1 MTAKT
6 ILKLVDAGF
15 TKAEILKMEEPTA
28 TTVPDQKQPE
38 PKKEDPGQPDP
49 QPKTE
54 TQPAPTG
61 VTMSDE
67 QFRTL
72 LQQLNIQG
80 STLDVPPEADLSEK
94 LGEHFKDLMIG
105 K

>member
-1 MTAKT
+1 MKTET

-15 TKAEILKMEEPTA
+15 SKEEILKMDSPA
-28 TTVPDQKQPE
+28 PIVPDQKQPK
-38 PKKEDPGQPDP
+38 PKKEDPAPDP

-54 TQPAPTG
+54 TQPAQPTG
-61 VTMSDE
+61 VTMSDD

-72 LQQLNIQG
+72 LQHLNIQG
-80 STLDVPPEADLSEK
+80 ATLDVPPEVDLSEK

>member
-1 MTAKT
+1 MKTET

-15 TKAEILKMEEPTA
+15 SKEEILKMDSPA
-28 TTVPDQKQPE
+28 PIVPDQKQPE
-38 PKKEDPGQPDP
+38 PKKEDPAPDP

-54 TQPAPTG
+54 TVPAQPTG
-61 VTMSDE
+61 VTMSDD

-72 LQQLNIQG
+72 LQHLNIQG
-80 STLDVPPEADLSEK
+80 ATLDVPPEVDLSEK
-94 LGEHFKDLMIG
+94 LADHFKDLMIG

>member
-1 MTAKT
+1 MDAKI

-15 TKAEILKMEEPTA
+15 TKEEILKMDSPA
-28 TTVPDQKQPE
+28 PIVPDQKQPE
-38 PKKEDPGQPDP
+38 PKKEDLAPDP

-54 TQPAPTG
+54 TSPAQPTG
-61 VTMSDE
+61 VTMSDD

-72 LQQLNIQG
+72 LQHLNIQG
-80 STLDVPPEADLSEK
+80 ASLDVPPEVDLSKK
-94 LGEHFKDLMIG
+94 LGEHFTDLMIG